1 VINIEAPN
9 NYQSER
15 SYIFSVIF
23 AEFLG
28 LEINVDFTGRQNI
41 LIKVDENREIIVA
54 DGLFATPLADWLKAS
69 SLPQQPLKKW
79 DLSSVQLNPLTVDLQ
94 VPIIY
99 GEDPAGTDFFR
110 QSETQI
116 NLGLDVFGSAFFMLT
131 RYEEVVKPDRDRI
144 DRFPVAASL
153 AQQENFLDRPIIN
166 EYVEILWACLV
177 QLAPNLQ
184 RKVREFQVVVS
195 HDVDEPFRYAF
206 SGISRLLK
214 RCAGDIYKR
223 HSLSAAATSVL
234 QWIQVKGGRADLDPC
249 NTFDLIMDIS
259 EKHHIKSA
267 FYFIVDRPAGLIDC
281 DYSIEHPLI
290 RNLLRKIHQRGH
302 EIGLHTSYHTYQDP
316 IQTKKEFDLLKQV
329 CGEEGIEQ
337 QHWGGRQHC
346 LRWETPKTF
355 QNWDDAG
362 INYDSTLSFAEKVGF
377 RCGVCYEFSTFN
389 LQTRKHLDLKEKPLI
404 VMECTVLDDR
414 YMNLGTDEIL
424 AVECILD
431 LKNRCKIFKGNFTL
445 LWHNNRFE
453 ELREIEMYQKIIA

>member
-9 NYQSER
+9 NYQAER

-28 LEINVDFTGRQNI
+28 LDINVNFTDRHNV
-41 LIKVDENREIIVA
+41 LIKVA
-54 DGLFATPLADWLKAS
+54 DDRQMVIADRLFATPLADWLTAS

-79 DLSSVQLNPLTVDLQ
+79 DLSSVKLDALTVNPQ

-99 GEDPAGTDFFR
+99 GSDPAGADFFC

-116 NLGLDVFGSAFFMLT
+116 NLGIDVFGSAFFMLT
-131 RYEEVVKPDRDRI
+131 RYEEVVKSDRDRI
-144 DRFPVAASL
+144 DRFPVTASL
-153 AQQENFLDRPIIN
+153 AEQEDFLARPIVN

-184 RKVREFQVVVS
+184 RKVREFQVIVS

-234 QWIQVKGGRADLDPC
+234 QWIQVKSGRSDLDPC
-249 NTFDLIMDIS
+249 NTFDLIMDLS
-259 EKHHIKSA
+259 EQRNIKSA

-290 RNLLRKIHQRGH
+290 RDLLRKIHQRGH
-302 EIGLHTSYHTYQDP
+302 EIGLHTSYHTYQNP
-316 IQTKKEFDLLKQV
+316 TQTKQEFEILKRV
-329 CGEEGIEQ
+329 CLEEGIEQ
-337 QHWGGRQHC
+337 QQWGGRQHC
-346 LRWETPKTF
+346 LRWATPTTF
-355 QNWDDAG
+355 QNWDDAEMD
-362 INYDSTLSFAEKVGF
+362 YDSTLSFAEKVGF

-389 LQTRKHLDLKEKPLI
+389 LQTRKHLSLREKPLI

-414 YMNLGTDEIL
+414 YMNLGAEGTL
-424 AVECILD
+424 ALQCILN
-431 LKNRCKIFKGNFTL
+431 LKNCCEIFKGDFTL
-445 LWHNNRFE
+445 LWHNNRFTDP
-453 ELREIEMYQKIIA
+453 REVDMYKKIIY